1 MKKKLSILILLL
13 IGFFVQA
20 EEVRFTASAPKV
32 VSTGEQF
39 RLTFTLNTKA
49 DQLLQPDLSV
59 FNVLMGPS
67 SSYSQSTSIVNGKMT
82 RSVSYT
88 YTYILQAKNPGKYII
103 SSATAK
109 VGKKSYKSQPIKI
122 EVVNGGQK
130 TSNQAAASGSI
141 NSGANT
147 GVVSNKDL
155 FVRASV
161 NKKEVYVGEHLT
173 ATIKIY
179 SKVNLSGFEDVKFP
193 SFDGFLKSDIETP
206 PLRSLDRENVNGQIY
221 GTGVISRVVLFPQ
234 KSGTLVIDPVE
245 IECLV
250 QQRSSKTSNSFFDDF
265 FDSYKTV
272 RKSIKSPALKI
283 KVKPL
288 PSGKPTDF
296 SGAVGSFKLSA
307 SVDKVEVKANE
318 AVTLKVRISGN
329 GNLKLIAALKVNF
342 PLDFE
347 SYDPKISSNLKTDL
361 SGSSGTKTFEYLM
374 IPRFKG
380 DYRISPLAFNYF
392 DPATGKY
399 KTLYSKEFQI
409 NVLEGDDDGLNTVLT
424 SPSKEGIK
432 FIGKDI
438 RFIKTS
444 PFKLVRKGETV
455 WGSLWFIGLYIISLL
470 IFIAVYIFRRKK
482 LKEESNIELLK
493 NKKANKFAK
502 KRLKFASAQLKT
514 KNAGAFYEAVLKALW
529 GYLSDKLGIPLSG
542 LSRDNAVE
550 ELKLKGIDEELV
562 KEMIGL
568 IDQCEFAQYAPS
580 VSDGN
585 MDDIYKQA
593 VKMISKMENKVK

>member
-13 IGFFVQA
+13 TGLLVQA
-20 EEVRFTASAPKV
+20 EEVQFTASAPKV
-32 VSTGEQF
+32 VSVGEQF
-39 RLTFTLNTKA
+39 RLTFTLNKKA

-88 YTYILQAKNPGKYII
+88 YTYILQAKNPGEFII

-109 VGKKSYKSQPIKI
+109 VGKKSFKSQPIKI

-130 TSNQAAASGSI
+130 ASTQTTASGSG
-141 NSGANT
+141 NNVVNT
-147 GVVSNKDL
+147 GVVSNEDL
-155 FVRASV
+155 FVRVSV
-161 NKKEVYVGEHLT
+161 NRKEVYTGEHLT

-193 SFDGFLKSDIETP
+193 TFDGFLKSDIETP

-234 KSGTLVIDPVE
+234 KSGTLMIDPVE

-250 QQRSSKTSNSFFDDF
+250 QQRSSKASNSFFDDF

-288 PSGKPTDF
+288 PPGKPANF

-307 SVDKVEVKANE
+307 SVDKAEVKANE

-329 GNLKLIAALKVNF
+329 GNLKLIAPLKVDF

-399 KTLYSKEFQI
+399 KTLHSKEFQI
-409 NVLEGDDDGLNTVLT
+409 NVMAGDDDGLNTLVT

-444 PFKLVRKGETV
+444 PFKLVRKGETI

-502 KRLKFASAQLKT
+502 KRLKLALAQLKT
-514 KNAGAFYEAVLKALW
+514 KNSGAFYEAVLKALW

-542 LSRDNAVE
+542 LSRDNAAE
-550 ELKLKGIDEELV
+550 ELKNKGIDEELV

-580 VSDGN
+580 RSDGN

-593 VKMISKMENKVK
+593 VKMITKMENKVK

>member
-20 EEVRFTASAPKV
+20 EEIRFTASAPKV

-514 KNAGAFYEAVLKALW
+514 KNSGAFYEAVLKALW
-529 GYLSDKLGIPLSG
+529 GYLSDKLGIPLSE

>member
-444 PFKLVRKGETV
+444 PFKLVRKGETIL
-455 WGSLWFIGLYIISLL
+455 GSLWFIGLYIISLL

-514 KNAGAFYEAVLKALW
+514 KNTGAFYEAVLKALW

>member
-514 KNAGAFYEAVLKALW
+514 KNTGAFYEAVLKALW